1 MNAEA
6 IKTSLIVEN
15 PRGPSL
21 VGTRITVYSVM
32 DYIKGGRSR
41 AYIRQIMNLTNE
53 QLDAVYEYI
62 KQHKEEVERD
72 YARIVARSEEM
83 RAYYEEQ
90 NRHRRPFP
98 PDMPL
103 EEKQRLV
110 RQKLEQMKK
119 AAETDHENNG
129 TAGPRH

>member
-6 IKTSLIVEN
+6 TKTSLIVET

-53 QLDAVYEYI
+53 QFDAVYEYI
-62 KQHKEEVERD
+62 EQHKEEVERD
-72 YARIVARSEEM
+72 YARIVARSEEL

-90 NRHRRPFP
+90 NRHRHPFP
-98 PDMPL
+98 PDMPR
-103 EEKQRLV
+103 EEKQKLV

-119 AAETDHENNG
+119 AAEANNENN
-129 TAGPRH
+129 AAA

>member
-1 MNAEA
+1 MSAEA
-6 IKTSLIVEN
+6 TKTSLIVET

-41 AYIRQIMNLTNE
+41 TYIRQIMNLTNE

-62 KQHKEEVERD
+62 EQHKEEVERD
-72 YARIVARSEEM
+72 YARIVARSEEL

-90 NRHRRPFP
+90 NRHRWRFP
-98 PDMPL
+98 LDMPL
-103 EEKQRLV
+103 EEQQKLA

-119 AAETDHENNG
+119 AAEANNENNG
-129 TAGPRH
+129 AA

>member
-6 IKTSLIVEN
+6 TKTSIIVET

-62 KQHKEEVERD
+62 EQHKEEVERD
-72 YARIVARSEEM
+72 YARIVARSEEL

-90 NRHRRPFP
+90 NRHRWPFP
-98 PDMPL
+98 PDMPR
-103 EEKQRLV
+103 EEQQRLA
-110 RQKLEQMKK
+110 RQKLEQMNSQGI
-119 AAETDHENNG
+119 AL
-129 TAGPRH
+129 

>member
-6 IKTSLIVEN
+6 TKPSLIVEI

-41 AYIRQIMNLTNE
+41 AYIRQIMNMTDE
-53 QLDAVYEYI
+53 QLDAVYEYVE
-62 KQHKEEVERD
+62 QNKEQVEKD
-72 YARIVARSEEM
+72 YARILAESEEE
-83 RAYYEEQ
+83 RAYYEEK
-90 NRHRRPFP
+90 NRHRHPFP

-103 EEKQRLV
+103 EEQRRLM
-110 RQKLEQMKK
+110 RQKLEQMKN
-119 AAETDHENNG
+119 AAEAKHENNG
-129 TAGPRH
+129 AA

>member
-6 IKTSLIVEN
+6 TKPSLIVEI

-41 AYIRQIMNLTNE
+41 AYIRQIMNLTDE

-62 KQHKEEVERD
+62 EQHREQVEKD
-72 YARIVARSEEM
+72 YARILAESEEE
-83 RAYYEEQ
+83 RAYYEEK
-90 NRHRRPFP
+90 NRHRWPFP

-103 EEKQRLV
+103 EEQQRLA
-110 RQKLEQMKK
+110 RIKLEQMNK
-119 AAETDHENNG
+119 AAEEKNESHG
-129 TAGPRH
+129 AAGSRS

>member
-6 IKTSLIVEN
+6 TRTSLIVET

-32 DYIKGGRSR
+32 DYIKAGSSR
-41 AYIRQIMNLTNE
+41 LFILKIMGLTDE
-53 QLDAVYEYI
+53 QLNAVYEYI
-62 KQHKEEVERD
+62 GQHKEEVERD

-90 NRHRRPFP
+90 NRHRWRFP
-98 PDMPL
+98 PDMPR
-103 EEKQRLV
+103 EELQRLA
-110 RQKLEQMKK
+110 REKLEQMKK
-119 AAETDHENNG
+119 AAETNNENNG
-129 TAGPRH
+129 AA

>member
-1 MNAEA
+1 MNPE
-6 IKTSLIVEN
+6 TTRTDLIVET

-62 KQHKEEVERD
+62 KQHRKEVERD
-72 YARIVARSEEM
+72 YARIVARSEEL

-90 NRHRRPFP
+90 NRHRWRFP
-98 PDMPL
+98 RDMPR
-103 EEKQRLV
+103 EEQQRLA

-119 AAETDHENNG
+119 AAEATNESNG
-129 TAGPRH
+129 AA

>member
-1 MNAEA
+1 MNAEVT
-6 IKTSLIVEN
+6 KTSLIVET

-32 DYIKGGRSR
+32 DYIKDGRSR

-62 KQHKEEVERD
+62 EQHKEQVEKD

-90 NRHRRPFP
+90 NRHRWRFP
-98 PDMPL
+98 LDMPL
-103 EEKQRLV
+103 EEQQRLA

-119 AAETDHENNG
+119 TTQPDNENNG
-129 TAGPRH
+129 AA

>member
-6 IKTSLIVEN
+6 TKTSLIVET

-41 AYIRQIMNLTNE
+41 MYIRQIMNLTKE

-62 KQHKEEVERD
+62 EQHKEEVERD
-72 YARIVARSEEM
+72 YARIVARSEEL

-90 NRHRRPFP
+90 NRGRSPFP

-103 EEKQRLV
+103 EEQQRLA

-119 AAETDHENNG
+119 DAEAKNENNG
-129 TAGPRH
+129 TA

>member
-1 MNAEA
+1 MDVETT
-6 IKTSLIVEN
+6 KTSLIVET

-62 KQHKEEVERD
+62 EQHKEQVEKD
-72 YARIVARSEEM
+72 YARIVARSEEL
-83 RAYYEEQ
+83 RAYYKEQ
-90 NRHRRPFP
+90 NRGRSPFP
-98 PDMPL
+98 PDMPR
-103 EEKQRLV
+103 EERQRLA

-119 AAETDHENNG
+119 TAQTSNENNG
-129 TAGPRH
+129 AA

>member
-1 MNAEA
+1 MNAESS
-6 IKTSLIVEN
+6 KTSLIVET

-21 VGTRITVYSVM
+21 VGTRITGYSIM
-32 DYIKGGRSR
+32 DSIKGARSR
-41 AYIRQIMNLTNE
+41 AYILQIMNLTNE

-62 KQHKEEVERD
+62 EQYREQVEKD

-90 NRHRRPFP
+90 NRGRSPFP
-98 PDMPL
+98 PDMPR
-103 EEKQRLV
+103 EERQRLA

-119 AAETDHENNG
+119 TAQTNNENNG
-129 TAGPRH
+129 AA